1 MSQIQI
7 CDNLEVKRCTLII
20 AALASFLAPFMSSSI
35 NIALPAI
42 GKEFSIDAVRLSW
55 IATSYLLAA
64 AIFMVPLGRLADIKG
79 LKRIFIFGLALYTI
93 SSFLAVLAS
102 SYAFLIATRALQG
115 IGSAMLFGTATAILA
130 NVYPLGERG
139 RVLGI
144 NTAFVYLGLTL
155 GPFIGGLLTQNLGWR
170 SLFLVNGLLAFI
182 PLLLTIWK
190 LKDEWADSKGESFD
204 FLGSFVYGIMLV
216 CIMYGFSQL
225 PDMKGVIIFLTGAMA
240 LPILMKWESKIEF
253 PVLDVNL
260 FRNNRIYAF
269 SNLTA
274 LINYSATF
282 GVGFLLSLYL
292 QYIREL
298 EPAQA
303 GLILLTQPLVMT
315 IFSPYSG
322 RLSDRIE
329 PRIVATIGMAI
340 TFIAIF
346 PLALISSETR
356 ILVLMLDL
364 LLLGVG
370 LAFFSSPN
378 TNAIMSSL
386 NRKQYGV
393 GSATLATMRLVGQVT
408 SMGLIMLVFSTILG
422 RVEITPE
429 YYTLF
434 LSSTKAAFVLFS
446 ALCLIGVFTSNIR
459 GHLRK
464 D

>member
-1 MSQIQI
+1 VSQIQI
-7 CDNLEVKRCTLII
+7 CDSVEMRRCALII

-42 GKEFSIDAVRLSW
+42 GEEFSIDAVMLSW

-79 LKRIFIFGLALYTI
+79 LKRIFICGLTVYTI

-102 SYAFLIATRALQG
+102 SYAFLIATRVLQG
-115 IGSAMLFGTATAILA
+115 IGSAMLFGTATAILV
-130 NVYPLGERG
+130 NVFPLGERG

-144 NTAFVYLGLTL
+144 NAAFVYLGLTL

-170 SLFLVNGLLAFI
+170 SLFLVNVILALI

-190 LKDEWADSKGESFD
+190 LRDEWADSKSESFD
-204 FLGSFVYGIMLV
+204 LFGSFVYGIMLV
-216 CIMYGFSQL
+216 CVMYGFSQL
-225 PDMKGVIIFLTGAMA
+225 PDVKGIIIFVIGVMA
-240 LPILMKWESKIEF
+240 LPILMKWEAKIEF
-253 PVLDVNL
+253 PILDVNL
-260 FRNNRIYAF
+260 FRNNRVYAF

-274 LINYSATF
+274 LINYCATF

-292 QYIREL
+292 QYIRDL
-298 EPAQA
+298 DPTQA
-303 GLILLTQPLVMT
+303 GLVLLMQPLIMT

-356 ILVLMLDL
+356 IFVIIVDL

-370 LAFFSSPN
+370 LAFFASPN

-422 RVEITPE
+422 RVEIAPE
-429 YYTLF
+429 YYALF
-434 LSSTKAAFVLFS
+434 LLSTKAAFVIFS
-446 ALCLIGVFTSNIR
+446 ALCLIGIFTSSIR
-459 GHLRK
+459 GHLREN
-464 D
+464 

>member
-1 MSQIQI
+1 
-7 CDNLEVKRCTLII
+7 
-20 AALASFLAPFMSSSI
+20 MSSSI

-225 PDMKGVIIFLTGAMA
+225 TDMKGVIIFLTGAMA

-329 PRIVATIGMAI
+329 PQIVATIGMAI